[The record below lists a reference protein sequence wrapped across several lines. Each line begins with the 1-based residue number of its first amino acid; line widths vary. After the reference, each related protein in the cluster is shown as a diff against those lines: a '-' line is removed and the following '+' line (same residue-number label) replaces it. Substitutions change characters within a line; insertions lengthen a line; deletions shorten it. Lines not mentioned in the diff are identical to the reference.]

1 MTLSREGRP
10 SGEAY
15 IDMETEDDY
24 KRGLDMNKKYLGSR
38 YSLDNFDFAF
48 IYISFQLYR
57 SVSIENI

>member
-38 YSLDNFDFAF
+38 YSPVNFDFAF
-48 IYISFQLYR
+48 IYISFQLY
-57 SVSIENI
+57 

>member
-38 YSLDNFDFAF
+38 YSLVNFDFAF
-48 IYISFQLYR
+48 IYISFQLY
-57 SVSIENI
+57 